1 MSGHSKWHNIK
12 LRKSKVDAQ
21 KGKMFT
27 KVARE
32 IIIAAREGGGDP
44 AGNFRLRVVIDKAR
58 SVNMPQENIKRA
70 IQKGTGDSK
79 DANAFEEILYEGY
92 GPAGVALLISVVTD
106 NRNRTAADVRNIL
119 SRNGGSLGESGC
131 VLWMFDKKG
140 IFIFSSEKVQED
152 DIFMVATDAGADD
165 VTSEDGNI
173 EVTCSPQDFQSLRE
187 TLEKNSFIPED
198 SKISMLP
205 KTTVSLD
212 EDGARK
218 VLKLIDLLEDYD
230 DVQEVYSNFDIPDEI
245 MEKLG

>member
-44 AGNFRLRVVIDKAR
+44 AGNFRLRVVIEKAR
-58 SVNMPQENIKRA
+58 GVNMPQENIKRA

-79 DANAFEEILYEGY
+79 DASAFEEILYEGY

-106 NRNRTAADVRNIL
+106 NRHRTAADVRNIL

-140 IFIFSSEKVQED
+140 IFTFSSEKVKED

-165 VTSEDGNI
+165 VNSEDGNI
-173 EVTCSPQDFQSLRE
+173 EVTCTPQDFQSLRE
-187 TLEKNSFIPED
+187 TLEKSGFIPED

-230 DVQEVYSNFDIPDEI
+230 DVQDVYSNFDISDEI

>member
-70 IQKGTGDSK
+70 IQKGTGDPK

-106 NRNRTAADVRNIL
+106 NRHRTAADVRNIL

-152 DIFMVATDAGADD
+152 EIFMVATDSGADD
-165 VTSEDGNI
+165 VNVEDGNI

-187 TLEKNSFIPED
+187 TLEKSGFIPED

-212 EDGARK
+212 EEDARK

-230 DVQEVYSNFDIPDEI
+230 DVQEVSSNFDISDEI

>member
-12 LRKSKVDAQ
+12 LRKSKVDSQ

-44 AGNFRLRVVIDKAR
+44 AGNFRLRVVIEKAR
-58 SVNMPQENIKRA
+58 GVNMPQENIKRA
-70 IQKGTGDSK
+70 IQKGTGDAK
-79 DANAFEEILYEGY
+79 DGSTFEEILYEGY

-140 IFIFSSEKVQED
+140 IFTFSSGKVKED

-165 VTSEDGNI
+165 VNSEDENI
-173 EVTCSPQDFQSLRE
+173 EVTCSPQDFQALRE
-187 TLEKNSFIPED
+187 TLEKNGFVPED

-212 EDGARK
+212 EDGAKK

-230 DVQEVYSNFDIPDEI
+230 DVQEVYSNFDISDEI
-245 MEKLG
+245 MEKLD

>member
-44 AGNFRLRVVIDKAR
+44 AGNFRLRVVIEKAR
-58 SVNMPQENIKRA
+58 GVNMPQENIKRA
-70 IQKGTGDSK
+70 IQKGTGDAK
-79 DANAFEEILYEGY
+79 DGNAFEEILYEGY

-140 IFIFSSEKVQED
+140 IFTFSSEKVKED

-165 VTSEDGNI
+165 VNSEDGNI
-173 EVTCSPQDFQSLRE
+173 EVTCAPQDFQSLRE
-187 TLEKNSFIPED
+187 TLEKSGFIPED

-212 EDGARK
+212 EDGAKK

-230 DVQEVYSNFDIPDEI
+230 DVQEVYSNFDISDEI

>member
-44 AGNFRLRVVIDKAR
+44 AGNFRLRVIIEKAR
-58 SVNMPQENIKRA
+58 GVNMPQENIKRA

-79 DANAFEEILYEGY
+79 DASAFEEILYEGY

-140 IFIFSSEKVQED
+140 IFIFSSEKVKED

-165 VTSEDGNI
+165 VNSEDGNI
-173 EVTCSPQDFQSLRE
+173 EVTCAPQDFQSLRE
-187 TLEKNSFIPED
+187 TLEKNGFIPED

-230 DVQEVYSNFDIPDEI
+230 DVQEVYSNFDISDEI
-245 MEKLG
+245 MEKLD

>member
-12 LRKSKVDAQ
+12 LRKSKVDSQ

-44 AGNFRLRVVIDKAR
+44 AGNFRLRVVIEKAR

-70 IQKGTGDSK
+70 IQKGTGDAK
-79 DANAFEEILYEGY
+79 DAAAFEEILYEGY

-140 IFIFSSEKVQED
+140 IFIFSSEKVKED

-165 VTSEDGNI
+165 VNSEDGNI
-173 EVTCSPQDFQSLRE
+173 EVTCAPQDFQSLRE
-187 TLEKNSFIPED
+187 TLEKNGFIPED

-230 DVQEVYSNFDIPDEI
+230 DVQDVYSNFDISDEI

>member
-44 AGNFRLRVVIDKAR
+44 AGNFRLRVVIEKAR
-58 SVNMPQENIKRA
+58 GVNMPQENIKRA

-79 DANAFEEILYEGY
+79 DASAFEEILYEGY

-140 IFIFSSEKVQED
+140 IFTFSSEKVNED

-165 VTSEDGNI
+165 VNSEDGNI
-173 EVTCSPQDFQSLRE
+173 EVTCVPQDFQSLRE
-187 TLEKNSFIPED
+187 TLEKNGFIPED

-230 DVQEVYSNFDIPDEI
+230 DVQEVYSNFDISDEI
-245 MEKLG
+245 MEKLE